1 MDDRFLSLEKYNL
14 WGGNAPQVGFIRKNY
29 TDKIFSYAGNR
40 LVKVLVGQRRAGK
53 SYLLRQIALRLVEG
67 GVDKKNIF
75 FVNRELT
82 DFDFLHTYKD
92 LDALFKL
99 YKEQVKPQGKVYLF
113 IDEIQ
118 NIEGWEHLVNSY
130 SQDYIDEYE
139 LFISGSNSKMLSG
152 ELATLLSG
160 RYVNF
165 EIFPLSYMEFVGIVG
180 KDHSKISYVE
190 YLQEGGMPELFQL
203 SGQEVKRNYISALK
217 DTVLLRDIIQRY
229 NIKDTRLLE
238 DVFVFLVNN
247 ASNLVSVS
255 NIVNYFKSKGRKT
268 SYDTVSAYIGYIE
281 EAFLIHK
288 AERYNIKG
296 KDTIA
301 GNCKYYINDLCFSN
315 YLYPGFGYGFGY
327 KLENLVYLDLLRA
340 GFDVYTGNVKD
351 KEVDFVAIKGDRV
364 LYVQST
370 YLLVD
375 EQTIARE
382 YSALEAIEDNYEKL
396 VVSLDDMI
404 LPLRAGI
411 KHVQAW
417 KLEEV
422 IGGSL

>member
-1 MDDRFLSLEKYNL
+1 MD
-14 WGGNAPQVGFIRKNY
+14 G
-29 TDKIFSYAGNR
+29 
-40 LVKVLVGQRRAGK
+40 
-53 SYLLRQIALRLVEG
+53 
-67 GVDKKNIF
+67 
-75 FVNRELT
+75 
-82 DFDFLHTYKD
+82 
-92 LDALFKL
+92 LFKL
-99 YKEQVKPQGKVYLF
+99 YKERVKPQGKVYLF

-118 NIEGWEHLVNSY
+118 NIEGWERLVNSY
-130 SQDYIDEYE
+130 SQDYVDEYE

-165 EIFPLSYMEFVGIVG
+165 EILPLSYTEYIGIT
-180 KDHSKISYVE
+180 KKEHSKVSYVD
-190 YLQEGGMPELFQL
+190 YLQDGGMPELFQL
-203 SGQEVKRNYISALK
+203 PQQEIKRNYISALK

-229 NIKDTRLLE
+229 SIKDTRLLE

-247 ASNLVSVS
+247 ASNLVSIG

-268 SYDTVSAYIGYIE
+268 SYDTVSAYISYIE
-281 EAFLIHK
+281 EAFLVHK
-288 AERYNIKG
+288 AERYNIRG

-315 YLYPGFGYGFGY
+315 YLYSGFGYGVGY

-340 GFDVYTGNVKD
+340 GFDVYTGNIKE

-375 EQTIARE
+375 EHTIERE
-382 YSALEAIEDNYEKL
+382 YSALEMIDDNYEKL
-396 VVSLDDMI
+396 VVSLDDI
-404 LPLRAGI
+404 TLPLRAGI

-417 KLEEV
+417 RLGEV
-422 IGGSL
+422 LV

>member
-14 WGGNAPQVGFIRKNY
+14 WGGATPQVGFIRNSY

-40 LVKVLVGQRRAGK
+40 LVKVLVGQRRVGK
-53 SYLLRQIALRLVEG
+53 SYLLRQLALRFIES
-67 GVDKKNIF
+67 GVDKRNIF

-82 DFDFLHTYKD
+82 DFDFLQTYKD
-92 LDALFKL
+92 LDGLFKL
-99 YKEQVKPQGKVYLF
+99 YKERVKPQGKVYLF

-118 NIEGWEHLVNSY
+118 NIEGWERLVNSY
-130 SQDYIDEYE
+130 SQDYVDEYE
-139 LFISGSNSKMLSG
+139 LFISGSNSKLLSG

-165 EIFPLSYMEFVGIVG
+165 EILPLSYTEYIGIT
-180 KDHSKISYVE
+180 KKEHSKVSYVD
-190 YLQEGGMPELFQL
+190 YLQDGGMPELFQL
-203 SGQEVKRNYISALK
+203 PQQEVKRNYISALK

-229 NIKDTRLLE
+229 SIKDTRLLE

-247 ASNLVSVS
+247 ASNLVSIG

-268 SYDTVSAYIGYIE
+268 SYDTVSAYISYIE
-281 EAFLIHK
+281 EAFLVHK

-315 YLYPGFGYGFGY
+315 YLYSGFGYGVGY

-340 GFDVYTGNVKD
+340 GFDVYTGNIKE

-375 EQTIARE
+375 EHTIERE
-382 YSALEAIEDNYEKL
+382 YSALEMIDDNYEKL
-396 VVSLDDMI
+396 VVSLDDI
-404 LPLRAGI
+404 TLPLRAGI

-417 KLEEV
+417 RLGEV
-422 IGGSL
+422 LV

>member
-1 MDDRFLSLEKYNL
+1 MDDRFLSLEKYNW
-14 WGGNAPQVGFIRKNY
+14 WGDKIPQVGFVRRSY

-53 SYLLRQIALRLVEG
+53 SYLLRQLALRFMES
-67 GVDKKNIF
+67 GVDKRNIF

-82 DFDFLHTYKD
+82 DFDFLQTYKD
-92 LDALFKL
+92 LDELFKL
-99 YKEQVKPQGKVYLF
+99 YKERMKPQGKVYLF

-118 NIEGWEHLVNSY
+118 NIDGWECLVNSY
-130 SQDYIDEYE
+130 SQDYVDEYE

-165 EIFPLSYMEFVGIVG
+165 EIFPLSYMEYLGITG
-180 KDHSKISYVE
+180 KEHSKISYVD
-190 YLQEGGMPELFQL
+190 YLQDGGMPELFQL
-203 SGQEVKRNYISALK
+203 PEQEVKRNYISALK

-229 NIKDTRLLE
+229 SIKDTRLLE
-238 DVFVFLVNN
+238 DIFVFLVNN
-247 ASNLVSVS
+247 ASNLVSIG

-268 SYDTVSAYIGYIE
+268 SYDTVSAYISYIE
-281 EAFLIHK
+281 EAFLVHK

-315 YLYPGFGYGFGY
+315 YLYSGFGYGIGY

-340 GFDVYTGNVKD
+340 GFDVYTGNIKE

-375 EQTIARE
+375 EHTIERE
-382 YSALEAIEDNYEKL
+382 YSALEMIDDNYEKL
-396 VVSLDDMI
+396 VVSLDDFS

-417 KLEEV
+417 RLGEAL
-422 IGGSL
+422 I